1 MPEATTTAEKI
12 ELTEENQI
20 DELLGSPPKW
30 MTTVGYGTFIALII
44 IGILLTFIEYADTI
58 PAPVQIYS
66 EHPPVRVK
74 SKKAGQIETI
84 FVDNLNIVEKNTP
97 LAKMETIAKWEDI
110 RELKDFLAQAMT
122 LPNHLQYANLVPP
135 NDLAL
140 GEIRADYANF
150 IEALSDYKYQLQQDN
165 FDQIVASLAKQMS
178 ARQIYTGEIDQQIR
192 FQKEQIALDSSNV
205 VREDSLVAMG
215 EGHTS
220 QIEVEAAKK
229 VLAQS
234 KQQLEVLKNEKNQN
248 DIFLKDLQSQS
259 LEVKLRESNQTHI
272 SRLRCESQFQLL
284 QASIEAWEEQN
295 MLIAPIGGQVS
306 MSIIWHEGQYVDMD
320 TPVFTILPQEKE
332 SIIVGKAQVS
342 PNRMGKLEVG
352 SNALIHLDNYPQ
364 TEFGVIECE
373 ISNISLV
380 PENGFYYVD
389 LQIPFP
395 IQTTYKEP
403 ITYQAELQGTAFIET
418 KRRSLFHRIL
428 DRFKNERY
436 NR

>member
-1 MPEATTTAEKI
+1 MPEATNTAEKI

-20 DELLGSPPKW
+20 DELLGSPPRW
-30 MTTVGYGTFIALII
+30 MTTLGYGTFIALLI

-66 EHPPVRVK
+66 EYPPVRVK

-84 FVDNLNIVEKNTP
+84 FIENHRMVEKNTA

-110 RELKDFLAQAMT
+110 QTLKFFLAQAIT
-122 LPNHLQYANLVPP
+122 LPNHLQYVNLVPP
-135 NDLAL
+135 SHLAL
-140 GEIRADYANF
+140 GEIRADYASF

-165 FDQIVASLAKQMS
+165 FDQIVASLANQIDSRTAYKDS
-178 ARQIYTGEIDQQIR
+178 IDRQIGYQEQKITIADSAYQREATLMIDRYTTVIE
-192 FQKEQIALDSSNV
+192 L
-205 VREDSLVAMG
+205 ED
-215 EGHTS
+215 
-220 QIEVEAAKK
+220 AKRN
-229 VLAQS
+229 LAQA
-234 KQQLEVLKNEKNQN
+234 KQELEGLKNEQKRN
-248 DIFLKDLQSQS
+248 DILLKDLQSQS

-295 MLIAPIGGQVS
+295 MLIAPIAGQVS
-306 MSIIWHEGQYVDMD
+306 MSIIWHEGQYVDMG
-320 TPVFTILPQEKE
+320 TPVFTILPKEKE
-332 SIIVGKAQVS
+332 SIIVGKAKVS

-352 SNALIHLDNYPQ
+352 SDALIHLDNFPQ
-364 TEFGVIECE
+364 TEFGVIECK

-389 LQIPFP
+389 LKIPFP